1 MAMNETNMA
10 APYSA
15 APYKIEAPA
24 TVDQYLNEQR
34 NRMSFKPVVQ
44 MTPDNTDRWDAKD
57 VKLLLDTVR
66 LTAPYTPE
74 QLVKMQTFIGLLVE
88 IKGMK

>member
-1 MAMNETNMA
+1 MND
-10 APYSA
+10 
-15 APYKIEAPA
+15 APYKMEPP
-24 TVDQYLNEQR
+24 TSMDKYHDEQR

>member
-1 MAMNETNMA
+1 MTTTNEHGKT
-10 APYSA
+10 PLEKYH
-15 APYKIEAPA
+15 
-24 TVDQYLNEQR
+24 DDQR
-34 NRMSFKPVVQ
+34 NRMAYKPQVNPVE
-44 MTPDNTDRWDAKD
+44 MEPDPTQDRWDAKD

-74 QLVKMQTFIGLLVE
+74 QLVKMQTFIGILVE